1 MVESV
6 TTYELRCIIGRA
18 PFRLAKNNH
27 ISLLTSTCRCYG
39 IRHTK
44 WSLKVDNTQTRRLS
58 AGLLCGDRHP
68 TSATVHVHYASTPPI
83 EAKRSA
89 SQG

>member
-44 WSLKVDNTQTRRLS
+44 WSLKVDRYADSTLVCRVTLWRSTSDLS
-58 AGLLCGDRHP
+58 HRARPLRVHAADR
-68 TSATVHVHYASTPPI
+68 S
-83 EAKRSA
+83 
-89 SQG
+89 